1 MLGLE
6 LDLIKLGQAIN
17 RDYELK
23 NGLYV
28 SNDKMSIRSK
38 KIGNAYL
45 NPEIHIK
52 KDATVI
58 SGKEAS
64 YFGALAP
71 SESLALQGSTR
82 VLTRSSNFNDIDINS
97 TALSNISSLT
107 DEQMIKNIEKEN
119 ARRLE
124 KNPDVRLL
132 NISDLEKERE
142 YDGKI
147 YKMHD
152 ARPIMN
158 EDKTIV
164 KLLFKYDNEVNLKL
178 LLLNKI
184 LKEHEH
190 YYNDINVDREIKKR

>member
-1 MLGLE
+1 M
-6 LDLIKLGQAIN
+6 
-17 RDYELK
+17 K

-132 NISDLEKERE
+132 NIKSVNMMEKFIKCMMQDL
-142 YDGKI
+142 
-147 YKMHD
+147 
-152 ARPIMN
+152 
-158 EDKTIV
+158 
-164 KLLFKYDNEVNLKL
+164 
-178 LLLNKI
+178 
-184 LKEHEH
+184 
-190 YYNDINVDREIKKR
+190 